1 MKDEARQ
8 YTLDTNVFTQAS
20 ASTSWRSTAKR
31 TGTLTT
37 P

>member
-20 ASTSWRSTAKR
+20 GQYFPGGARR
-31 TGTLTT
+31 RGLVL
-37 P
+37 